1 MINARDVCQLS
12 KNMTSFIIFNRNL
25 FQESDKDHRALET
38 FELTAR
44 KYELK

>member
-25 FQESDKDHRALET
+25 LQESVIRALET